1 MAMALALVPC
11 STDELSN
18 GNATSSSKQG
28 VQLVLST
35 GDFDQISSRGV
46 VSDNV
51 IVDVNILEYQNGSR
65 IAGKYLSAAQD
76 KSLDFTKAV
85 EVKDLK
91 DLPATTLKDGV
102 DANGNTVQVMDES
115 QRQNFVFV
123 IANAGKDL
131 TTDESLGTF
140 SGLQKYTMAFSG
152 KRAGDN
158 TKYINVP
165 MTGFYY
171 GGISTSTASQM
182 NVTLQRA
189 VAKINFNVN
198 TNNFKVNG
206 ETPSQILINS
216 ISLCNVPTNITLYPC
231 QNRPTLPS
239 GSKAGVWQSVQVP
252 FPTSAEMQS
261 STTYTAD
268 DNQSSTANNF
278 VAYIPENVRGS
289 FDDKITSNLL
299 KTPATIG
306 ADDKSCTYVNVDL
319 SYTFTNGAE
328 GHAIYKIYLGGN
340 DLGDMNLLRNT
351 QYNVTTNLYGA
362 NRQDTRIT
370 VQDAFNPGTVAN
382 SQPAAN
388 CYMVNM
394 SNAAKTLTIPLGQAR
409 RGWAWIAN
417 KTNKTTDFDAF
428 KTALASGNFTVEQI
442 WTTATGTI
450 TGKLNA
456 NKNYIDVTI
465 PATVKNGNNAVIALR
480 STTDKKIY
488 WSWHLWFTDYD
499 PAKNNV
505 RFAGVAFQ
513 PGGRY
518 ANKAMMDRNLG
529 ATITGVAKIT
539 DQPKSDWGK
548 YYGMFYQYGRKDPF
562 LPADGTSIG
571 SKNTQIT
578 VNGTATSCQL
588 TTTTLANAVQYPT
601 VFYVGGAEWNNDVPA
616 YTDFWSANGVKS
628 AFDPCPQGWRVPTG
642 GDNADYNPWA
652 GFCDGIWNTT
662 TNMSVDESVTPFK
675 WKGQVNNAAGNVTN
689 AVSSGRLYSYGG
701 VSSWYPASG
710 NRESS
715 SDAINSVGSGGY
727 YWSASGRSLRF
738 FSPHDVNPAYSN
750 NRSCGF
756 PVRCIQE

>member
-1 MAMALALVPC
+1 MKKIILSMAMALALVSC

-18 GNATSSSKQG
+18 GNATASSKQG

-51 IVDVNILEYQNGSR
+51 IVDVNILEYQDGSR

-102 DANGNTVQVMDES
+102 DANGNAVQVMDES

-206 ETPSQILINS
+206 ETPSQIFINS

-231 QNRPTLPS
+231 QNRPTLPN

-362 NRQDTRIT
+362 NKQDTRIT

-409 RGWAWIAN
+409 RGWSWIAN

-539 DQPKSDWGK
+539 AKPTTDDAPK
-548 YYGMFYQYGRKDPF
+548 YYGLSYQSGRKDPF
-562 LPADGTSIG
+562 LLANDVVTGKETH
-571 SKNTQIT
+571 IT
-578 VNGTATSCQL
+578 ASV
-588 TTTTLANAVQYPT
+588 TTLATTVQNPT
-601 VFYVGGAEWNNDVPA
+601 EYYTSGFNWVDNSELPSN
-616 YTDFWSANGVKS
+616 TDFWSANGVKS
-628 AFDPCPQGWRVPTG
+628 VFDPCPDGWRVPTG
-642 GDNADYNPWA
+642 GDNAYCNPWA
-652 GFCDGIWNTT
+652 GFAAGDWASTGYANPT
-662 TNMSVDESVTPFK
+662 DESKTPFK
-675 WKGQVNNAAGNVTN
+675 WQNDGVA
-689 AVSSGRLYSYGG
+689 SGRLYSYNG

-710 NRESS
+710 YRTGNQG
-715 SDAINSVGSGGY
+715 VVYGCGTYGY
-727 YWSASGRSLRF
+727 YWSATIGRNLRF
-738 FSPHDVNPAYSN
+738 DSKMLYPVFSDGY
-750 NRSCGF
+750 SCGF
-756 PVRCIQE
+756 TVRCIQE